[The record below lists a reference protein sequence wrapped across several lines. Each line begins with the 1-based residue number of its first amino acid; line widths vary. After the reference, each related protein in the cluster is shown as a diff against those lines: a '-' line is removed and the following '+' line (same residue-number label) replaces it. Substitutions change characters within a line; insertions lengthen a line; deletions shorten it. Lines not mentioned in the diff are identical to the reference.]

1 MALAE
6 VRRGPGI
13 KNRNLSRTAG
23 ITAEKLNPSYRF
35 VHDDMKGRWN
45 GCQSD
50 GTVASEVDAEINYL
64 RTGRGTVVEKLNV
77 NTQVSGF
84 PFPALAT
91 VGTDLAVGNQTS
103 AQGAEFVF
111 GGNNAM
117 GNYVYTTGTD
127 DCFIR
132 MTFKV
137 EDVGGGDIWVGFRKV
152 ATFGAAITSYA
163 DYAAVFYD
171 GTASTAAGTTK
182 TQTNVGAAGAVTTDM
197 VLATA
202 DNDVLTAEV
211 RVDKGGNVTYLFNGV
226 ANSVAPAYQFTS
238 ALTIVP
244 FFAYLNTADVVGKID
259 CSALTIGPAETNVR

>member
-6 VRRGPGI
+6 VRKGPGI
-13 KNRNLSRTAG
+13 KNRNLSKTAG
-23 ITAEKLNPSYRF
+23 ITAEKLNPSYKF
-35 VHDDMKGRWN
+35 VHDDFKGLWT

-50 GTVASEVDAEINYL
+50 GTVASEVNAEINYL

-111 GGNNAM
+111 GGNHAM
-117 GNYVYTTGTD
+117 GNYAYTVGTD
-127 DCFIR
+127 DCFIK

-137 EDVGGGDIWVGFRKV
+137 ADVGGGDIWVGFRKV
-152 ATFGAAITSYA
+152 EAFAAAVTTY
-163 DYAAVFYD
+163 DTYAAVFYD

-182 TQTNVGAAGAVTTDM
+182 TQTNLNAGGAVTTNM
-197 VLATA
+197 AVATA
-202 DNDVLTAEV
+202 DADVLTAEV
-211 RVDKGGNVTYLFNGV
+211 RVAKGGQATYLFNGAPNSAAV
-226 ANSVAPAYQFTS
+226 AFTFDS
-238 ALTIVP
+238 GDVIVP
-244 FFAYLNTADVVGKID
+244 FFAYLNTADVVGAID
-259 CSALTIGPAETNVR
+259 ASALTIGPLEANVR